1 MPPHHID
8 AHPWTCST
16 EHRTRPRR
24 TGGPATAKEA
34 TSVRA
39 AQEPDRYEIRVK
51 GHLADRWAAWFDG
64 MTLTRRA
71 DGTTV
76 LDGPVADQSALHGLL
91 RKVSDLGLP
100 LVSLTPTPGIRT
112 SLAAD
117 RPRPVD
123 DHL

>member
-1 MPPHHID
+1 MR
-8 AHPWTCST
+8 S
-16 EHRTRPRR
+16 
-24 TGGPATAKEA
+24 
-34 TSVRA
+34 

-91 RKVSDLGLP
+91 RQVSDLGVP
-100 LVSLTPTPGIRT
+100 LVSVTPIPGIRM

-117 RPRPVD
+117 LPRPVD
-123 DHL
+123 DDLKTD

>member
-1 MPPHHID
+1 MTPHHID
-8 AHPWTCST
+8 GTIDVFHRAPHPPWW
-16 EHRTRPRR
+16 P
-24 TGGPATAKEA
+24 GGPATAKEA
-34 TSVRA
+34 TSVSS
-39 AQEPDRYEIRVK
+39 AQEPDRYAIRVK

-64 MTLTRRA
+64 MTLTRRP

-117 RPRPVD
+117 LPRPVD

>member
-1 MPPHHID
+1 MTTHHI
-8 AHPWTCST
+8 HRHRSTCST
-16 EHRTRPRR
+16 EHRTRHRR

-34 TSVRA
+34 TSVSS

-64 MTLTRRA
+64 MTLTRQA

-76 LDGPVADQSALHGLL
+76 LHGPVTDQSALHGLL

-100 LVSLTPTPGIRT
+100 LVSVTPTDQHERRSTP
-112 SLAAD
+112 
-117 RPRPVD
+117 
-123 DHL
+123 